1 MAKKKGEKEEKDVLK
16 DETEETEEKTSGT
29 LSDEA
34 LEAFDDE
41 SPTGLEEEDLLG
53 IEDDDDIEELDF
65 RTSDEW

>member
-1 MAKKKGEKEEKDVLK
+1 MSKKKGDVEEKDDLK
-16 DETEETEEKTSGT
+16 EDGEEAEEKSSGL

-41 SPTGLEEEDLLG
+41 SPTGLEEEELLSE
-53 IEDDDDIEELDF
+53 EDDELDDMDF

>member
-1 MAKKKGEKEEKDVLK
+1 MVKKKGESEEKGVIK
-16 DETEETEEKTSGT
+16 GEGEEAEEKTSGT

-41 SPTGLEEEDLLG
+41 SPTGLEEEEVVAG
-53 IEDDDDIEELDF
+53 EDDELDDLDF